1 MKNKIHFILPRL
13 LVITALVGIF
23 SLIIGALF
31 KILLLG
37 TVVVGIGAFVMS
49 RIRKRR
55 MLEQQYLHYLQTQR
69 AQFAQGSPSLAISPI
84 IGTTHQTKA
93 TIIPIY

>member
-55 MLEQQYLHYLQTQR
+55 MLEQHYLHTQR